1 MKYFLKGLM
10 AFAVAMLFAAPAIAQ
25 TYPYNTPTYIPNAR
39 VLNTAATSGV
49 AGTAVKMNGINT
61 LGVQITGTCTNLAAT
76 IQGSGDGGTTWYTL
90 NLYPNAAT
98 SSASA
103 VTSVSATGNWFANV
117 AGVDQVRINP
127 TAVTGTA
134 CKVSFIGS
142 PGAFALPR

>member
-1 MKYFLKGLM
+1 MKHLTKGLLM
-10 AFAVAMLFAAPAIAQ
+10 VVAGMLFAVAASAQ
-25 TYPYNTPTYIPNAR
+25 TYPYSTPTYIPNAR
-39 VLNTAATSGV
+39 VLGQTAASGV

-61 LGVQITGTCTNLAAT
+61 LGIQITGTCTNLAAT
-76 IQGSGDGGTTWYTL
+76 VQGSGDGGTTWYTL

-98 SSASA
+98 TAASA